1 MPIGI
6 SCPTKSVID
15 ILAGSPVRYRPNGI
29 LFNTPSAYRTIYNN
43 KAPVKK
49 GIMYEIWTP
58 NRHWANTFTIT
69 DRVVHARKRRILNSI
84 FSDKSVHSAE
94 AFIIRHVDRWNEL
107 SIDGDGE
114 TWSKPK
120 NIADWSNYLLLDIL
134 GDLCFGAS
142 LNTKEPQENPL
153 KEVPHA
159 NAKAL
164 QFFYPVSRV
173 AGILVKC

>member
-1 MPIGI
+1 MQG
-6 SCPTKSVID
+6 
-15 ILAGSPVRYRPNGI
+15 
-29 LFNTPSAYRTIYNN
+29 
-43 KAPVKK
+43 K
-49 GIMYEIWTP
+49 GES
-58 NRHWANTFTIT
+58 
-69 DRVVHARKRRILNSI
+69 LNSI

-120 NIADWSNYLLLDIL
+120 NMADWSNYLLLDIL

-159 NAKAL
+159 NAEAL

-173 AGILVKC
+173 AGILVKCLSFEDYPVSDDRSLDLVETSRSRRCSWHGNPAESEAVYQICRG